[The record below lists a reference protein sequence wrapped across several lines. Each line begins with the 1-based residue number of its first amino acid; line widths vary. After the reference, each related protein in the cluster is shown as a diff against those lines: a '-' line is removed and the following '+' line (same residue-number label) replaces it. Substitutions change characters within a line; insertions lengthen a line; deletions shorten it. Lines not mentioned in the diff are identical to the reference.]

1 MVRTLSLASAV
12 LLGASLLHG
21 ARALQVFFV
30 DVEGGQA
37 TLIVAPSG
45 ESMLVDAGW
54 PGRNGRDADRILA
67 AAKRARVK
75 RIDYMLV
82 THYHTDHVGGVPQLA
97 DRIPIR
103 TYIDHGANTESG
115 KQADELMRAY
125 LAYREKGKHL
135 QVKPGDKIPIRG
147 LDVDVISSGHEL
159 IHEPMPGAGA
169 ANHLCDKEDR
179 KAEDKG
185 ENAASIGTLLTYG
198 KFRMVNLADVTWNKE
213 LELMCP
219 RTRVPPVDVY
229 LTSHH
234 GMDMS
239 GPTAVVHALRPR
251 IAVMNNGARKGGSP
265 SAMQIIRSSPGLE
278 DFWQLH
284 YSIAGGQEL
293 NSPDALIAN
302 TDENCEGHWI
312 HLTATPDGAFTV
324 TNARNRH
331 TKTYKPRE

>member
-1 MVRTLSLASAV
+1 MRTLSLASA
-12 LLGASLLHG
+12 LLLAASALYG
-21 ARALQVFFV
+21 ARPLQVFFV

-37 TLIVAPSG
+37 TLIVSPSG

-54 PGRNGRDADRILA
+54 PGRNGRDADRIVA

-75 RIDYMLV
+75 RIDYMVV

-125 LAYREKGKHL
+125 LAYRAKGQHL
-135 QVKPGDKIPIRG
+135 EVKPGDKIPIRG
-147 LDVDVISSGHEL
+147 IDVDVISSGHEL
-159 IHEPMPGAGA
+159 IPEPMAGAGA
-169 ANHLCDKEDR
+169 PNPHCDHEER
-179 KAEDKG
+179 KGEDKG
-185 ENAASIGTLLTYG
+185 ENAASIGMLVSYG
-198 KFRMVNLADVTWNKE
+198 KFRLVNLADLTWDKE
-213 LELMCP
+213 LDLMCP
-219 RTRVPPVDVY
+219 NTKVPPVDVY

-234 GMDMS
+234 GLDMS
-239 GPTAVVHALRPR
+239 GPTAMVHALRPR

-265 SAMQIIRSSPGLE
+265 EAMKIIRGSPGLE

-284 YSIAGGQEL
+284 YSIAAGREL
-293 NSPDALIAN
+293 NSPDILIAN

-312 HLTATPDGAFTV
+312 HLTATRDGAFTV
-324 TNARNRH
+324 TNGRNRY
-331 TKTYKPRE
+331 TKTYKPRN